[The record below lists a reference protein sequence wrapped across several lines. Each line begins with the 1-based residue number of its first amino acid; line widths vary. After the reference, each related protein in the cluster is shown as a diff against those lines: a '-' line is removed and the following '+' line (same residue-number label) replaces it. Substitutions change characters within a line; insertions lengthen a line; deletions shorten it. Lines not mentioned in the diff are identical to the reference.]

1 MPIADGKDADTEKQ
15 VQQAQQAPAAGLDTS
30 AIGLFPVLPLQVPA
44 EVPAE
49 EAQPP
54 AVDGASPERSM
65 SK

>member
-1 MPIADGKDADTEKQ
+1 MQEKICRDFQTAAKQ
-15 VQQAQQAPAAGLDTS
+15 VPAAGLASS
-30 AIGLFPVLPLQVPA
+30 AKGLFPVLLLQVPA

-65 SK
+65 PNYF

>member
-1 MPIADGKDADTEKQ
+1 MPIPDGKDAHTEKQ
-15 VQQAQQAPAAGLDTS
+15 SPAAGLGSS